1 MNLPQVRQMQQ
12 ENMVLKIEITVP
24 TNLIVIDFTIS
35 LLNEFNLMN
44 SYKPFIEGF
53 KQFHSC
59 KICNMSALS
68 RKI

>member
-1 MNLPQVRQMQQ
+1 
-12 ENMVLKIEITVP
+12 MVLKIEITVP
-24 TNLIVIDFTIS
+24 TNLIVIDFTVS

-59 KICNMSALS
+59 KIRNMSA
-68 RKI
+68 